1 MSEQNTFIPLLLSLQ
16 EPSYGDFTHKL
27 IPTLSRECIL
37 GVRVPILRKLAK
49 KLAKEQPQEVALF
62 LKALPHYYYEENL
75 LQGFLIE
82 QEKDFQQL
90 IQLTEAFLPYIDNW
104 AVCDTFA
111 PKLFLKYPEET
122 YAYILKWLRSPHP
135 YTLRYGIGILLSN
148 YLEEHFERE
157 MILLVG
163 RIQSEEYYVNMMIAW
178 YLATA
183 LAKQYEATLPLIAQ
197 RSLSPFIQ
205 NKTIQ
210 KARESKR
217 IPQEV
222 KESLLAYKI

>member
-37 GVRVPILRKLAK
+37 GVRIPILRKLA
-49 KLAKEQPQEVALF
+49 
-62 LKALPHYYYEENL
+62 
-75 LQGFLIE
+75 IE

-122 YAYILKWLRSPHP
+122 YAYILKWLKSPHP
-135 YTLRYGIGILLSN
+135 YTLRYGIGLLLSN

-183 LAKQYEATLPLIAQ
+183 LAKQYEATLSLIAQ

>member
-1 MSEQNTFIPLLLSLQ
+1 
-16 EPSYGDFTHKL
+16 
-27 IPTLSRECIL
+27 
-37 GVRVPILRKLAK
+37 
-49 KLAKEQPQEVALF
+49 
-62 LKALPHYYYEENL
+62 
-75 LQGFLIE
+75 
-82 QEKDFQQL
+82 
-90 IQLTEAFLPYIDNW
+90 
-104 AVCDTFA
+104 
-111 PKLFLKYPEET
+111 
-122 YAYILKWLRSPHP
+122 
-135 YTLRYGIGILLSN
+135 
-148 YLEEHFERE
+148 

>member
-1 MSEQNTFIPLLLSLQ
+1 M
-16 EPSYGDFTHKL
+16 
-27 IPTLSRECIL
+27 
-37 GVRVPILRKLAK
+37 
-49 KLAKEQPQEVALF
+49 
-62 LKALPHYYYEENL
+62 
-75 LQGFLIE
+75 
-82 QEKDFQQL
+82 
-90 IQLTEAFLPYIDNW
+90 
-104 AVCDTFA
+104 CDTFA

-135 YTLRYGIGILLSN
+135 YTLRYGIGLLLSN

-157 MILLVG
+157 MSLLVG

>member
-49 KLAKEQPQEVALF
+49 KLAKEQPQEVAQF

-135 YTLRYGIGILLSN
+135 YTLRYGIGLLLSN
-148 YLEEHFERE
+148 YL
-157 MILLVG
+157 
-163 RIQSEEYYVNMMIAW
+163 EEYYVNMMIAW